1 LRPFPLTFAALGVV
15 AAILLRRR
23 IGLGVVAIAVALAAL
38 LAIYGFG
45 VVDLP
50 DAEEAIEDVGTTLG
64 AWTYLL
70 VGSLAFLES
79 AAFVGLVAPGEV
91 AVIFG
96 GIIAG
101 RGDINLFVLIVVVW
115 FAAMAGDLAG
125 YAFGRRVGRG
135 WAVKRGHR
143 FGLSEERLQWAENYF
158 ASHGGKTIIVGRYIG
173 IVRALTPFIAGTSKM
188 PLRRFMLADF
198 VGAGTWA
205 ATFCILG
212 YVFWQS
218 LDRALEYVRAGKFGL
233 GIVFALAVLAF
244 VGYRLVKHPEDRQR
258 SVAWLRERAS
268 SLRPKG
274 KQL

>member
-125 YAFGRRVGRG
+125 YAFGRRVGR
-135 WAVKRGHR
+135 
-143 FGLSEERLQWAENYF
+143 
-158 ASHGGKTIIVGRYIG
+158 VGRSSAATDSASAKRDSSG
-173 IVRALTPFIAGTSKM
+173 PRTTLRHTAARRSSSGGTS
-188 PLRRFMLADF
+188 
-198 VGAGTWA
+198 
-205 ATFCILG
+205 
-212 YVFWQS
+212 
-218 LDRALEYVRAGKFGL
+218 E
-233 GIVFALAVLAF
+233 
-244 VGYRLVKHPEDRQR
+244 
-258 SVAWLRERAS
+258 S
-268 SLRPKG
+268 SAR
-274 KQL
+274 